1 MTETDAQSELRADG
15 KPSRLADLVVEEEV
29 VNTIPPLAWLKAA
42 VVGLLVCGFYYDEL
56 VNMSRKF
63 LADSN
68 TSHGFILPLFSL
80 YMLYTWRHRLYS
92 ANRRVCLWGLG
103 VVLLAVVIRA
113 AGVLWIHNAWITQ
126 LTLPMLIWGT
136 VLYLAGPRIA
146 WIAIVPVVLLVL
158 GVPLPDRLYNM
169 IALPL
174 QNFAARMSAGVLTL
188 LGANIQQT
196 QSFLKVQSI
205 NDPAVWHPLQVAE
218 ACSGMRSLMAFV
230 AMGVIVAY
238 IEDRRP
244 WQRVV
249 LLLAGIPIA
258 VVINVIRV
266 TVTSAMFWIDQRD
279 FGEKFMHTA
288 IGMVLLIPGLLLLFL
303 LGRVLNAVYVEEDDE
318 EDDDEKSDPADDP
331 DAASAEAGS

>member
-1 MTETDAQSELRADG
+1 VSETDAQSELRTHE
-15 KPSRLADLVVEEEV
+15 KSSRLADLVVEEEV
-29 VNTIPPLAWLKAA
+29 ANTIPPLAWLKAA
-42 VVGLLVCGFYYDEL
+42 VIGMLICGFYYDEL

-92 ANRRVCLWGLG
+92 AERRVCLWGLG

-113 AGVLWIHNAWITQ
+113 AGVLWIHNNWITQ
-126 LTLPMLIWGT
+126 LTLPLLIWGT

-146 WIAIVPVVLLVL
+146 WIAIVPVALLVL

-174 QNFAARMSAGVLTL
+174 QNFAARMSAGLLTL
-188 LGANIQQT
+188 FGANIQQT

-205 NDPAVWHPLQVAE
+205 NDPTKWHPLQVAE

-230 AMGVIVAY
+230 AMGLIVAY

-249 LLLAGIPIA
+249 LLLAGVPIA

-266 TVTSAMFWIDQRD
+266 TVTSAMFWIDQRE

-288 IGMVLLIPGLLLLFL
+288 IGMILLIPGLLLLFL
-303 LGRVLNAVYVEEDDE
+303 LGRVLNAVYVEEE
-318 EDDDEKSDPADDP
+318 VEDDDESSPEDSGE
-331 DAASAEAGS
+331 ASAEAGS